1 MLNVQVEIFM
11 ATEPILTGLPEL
23 LTMRTAPASKVQLP
37 VHPSKVTPE
46 PPSHG
51 VGKFFGAGRAVS
63 AYPTDTSTPP
73 AAWAGEVIPTTPIM
87 ASAAAAA
94 AATTRITP
102 SWASP
107 QPDKT
112 CLFGLM

>member
-11 ATEPILTGLPEL
+11 ATESIRTGLAEL
-23 LTMRTAPASKVQLP
+23 LTTRTAPASKVQLP
-37 VHPSKVTPE
+37 VHPSKVTPA

-51 VGKFFGAGRAVS
+51 VGKFTAAARAVS

-73 AAWAGEVIPTTPIM
+73 AACAGAAMLTTPIM

-94 AATTRITP
+94 AATVRTARNLRLANIKSP
-102 SWASP
+102 S
-107 QPDKT
+107 
-112 CLFGLM
+112 